1 MRFAEYVD
9 LALVSFVVQAKYI
22 PPRDSGGTL
31 MRYILTFFAAE
42 EDWMAMSEEERQ
54 AAVERV
60 GAWYGAQAQAGRIV
74 EGRRLQ
80 GARSART
87 VRLGRAGRSAKP
99 LITDGPFM
107 EAKEA
112 VGSYA
117 IVDAADIDDAVS
129 IAVSWPAGGAV
140 EVRPVMEG

>member
-1 MRFAEYVD
+1 MDSAMSHDTRVALLRQWEVCCAEIVD
-9 LALVSFVVQAKYI
+9 LPPASFVVPVKDI
-22 PPRDSGGTL
+22 PPWDSGGTL
-31 MRYILTFFAAE
+31 MRYMLTFFAAE
-42 EDWMAMSEEERQ
+42 EDWMTMSEDERQ
-54 AAVERV
+54 GAVERV

-117 IVDAADIDDAVS
+117 IV
-129 IAVSWPAGGAV
+129 
-140 EVRPVMEG
+140 E